1 MAMIYKY
8 FTIKFIYLF
17 ICIKVMR
24 ISGSNMRNCHE
35 NCVTELKKKKKKC
48 WSYRKAF
55 FALSKT

>member
-35 NCVTELKKKKKKC
+35 NCVTELKKKKKNVGPIGKL
-48 WSYRKAF
+48 F
-55 FALSKT
+55 LL